1 MSDPF
6 EEVWQEGFREGFLK
20 VTHDKTVEIACS
32 MLADGIPHEKVAK
45 YTKLSLEEIKA
56 LDAKKPV

>member
-6 EEVWQEGFREGFLK
+6 EEVWQEGFREGEQKFLI
-20 VTHDKTVEIACS
+20 ECALA
-32 MLADGIPHEKVAK
+32 MLADGVPYETVAK

>member
-6 EEVWQEGFREGFLK
+6 EEVWQEGFREGEHKFL
-20 VTHDKTVEIACS
+20 TECALA

-45 YTKLSLEEIKA
+45 YTKRSLEEIKA
-56 LDAKKPV
+56 LDAKKPA

>member
-6 EEVWQEGFREGFLK
+6 EEVWQEGFREGEHKFLTK
-20 VTHDKTVEIACS
+20 CALA
-32 MLADGIPHEKVAK
+32 MLADNVPYETVAK

-56 LDAKKPV
+56 LDAKKPA